1 MGKGDKARN
10 KAQEAEGQ
18 AKKAAGKATDNDKL
32 EKSGKR
38 EKKKAS
44 AKQTGQKAKDAL
56 KS

>member
-10 KAQEAEGQ
+10 KAQEAEGK
-18 AKKAAGKATDNDKL
+18 AKKAAGKVTDNDKL
-32 EKSGKR
+32 QNTGKR

-44 AKQTGQKAKDAL
+44 AKQTGQKAKDAF